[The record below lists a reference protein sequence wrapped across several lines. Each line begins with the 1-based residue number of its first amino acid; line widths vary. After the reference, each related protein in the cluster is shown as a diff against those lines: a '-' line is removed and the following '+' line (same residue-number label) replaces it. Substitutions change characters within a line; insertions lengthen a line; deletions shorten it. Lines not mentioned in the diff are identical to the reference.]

1 MFDKKIHIK
10 AIMTSTKGHPYICQ
24 GVCVLSIKRWDMF
37 KKKFRLTA
45 LGLVFDAAVYFNHLT
60 VKEKLT
66 LLVSFIIFF
75 GQYNLNGFKTVCSFL
90 PSADLKSITVYNE
103 TNVENL

>member
-1 MFDKKIHIK
+1 MGYVCYR
-10 AIMTSTKGHPYICQ
+10 SKGGTC
-24 GVCVLSIKRWDMF
+24 L
-37 KKKFRLTA
+37 KKKFRLTT
-45 LGLVFDAAVYFNHLT
+45 LGLVFDAVVYFNHLT

-75 GQYNLNGFKTVCSFL
+75 GQYNPNGFKIVCSFL